1 MTGNKCFL
9 MTKRS
14 VIREKTG
21 VTDIGLKSAILVTG
35 LTLGAG
41 VMTVCFQVPYLAHIL
56 HSQNNLLTQ
65 K

>member
-1 MTGNKCFL
+1 

-21 VTDIGLKSAILVTG
+21 VTDIGLKSTISVTG

-41 VMTVCFQVPYLAHIL
+41 VMTACFQVLGNRYGPGVGYTTKL
-56 HSQNNLLTQ
+56 HLML
-65 K
+65 

>member
-9 MTKRS
+9 KFLMTKRS
-14 VIREKTG
+14 VMFEKTG

-35 LTLGAG
+35 LTLGTG
-41 VMTVCFQVPYLAHIL
+41 VMTACFQLAHIL

>member
-1 MTGNKCFL
+1 

-14 VIREKTG
+14 VMFEKTG

-35 LTLGAG
+35 LTLGTG
-41 VMTVCFQVPYLAHIL
+41 VMTACFQLAHIL

>member
-1 MTGNKCFL
+1 

-21 VTDIGLKSAILVTG
+21 VTDIGLKSAIFVTG

-41 VMTVCFQVPYLAHIL
+41 VMTACFQVGYLAHII
-56 HSQNNLLTQ
+56 HRIIY
-65 K
+65 

>member
-1 MTGNKCFL
+1 

-14 VIREKTG
+14 VIREKTA

-41 VMTVCFQVPYLAHIL
+41 VMTACFQVLGTHPGGARRKIGA
-56 HSQNNLLTQ
+56 Q
-65 K
+65 

>member
-14 VIREKTG
+14 VIREKTA

-41 VMTVCFQVPYLAHIL
+41 VMTACFQVLGTHPGGARRKIGA
-56 HSQNNLLTQ
+56 
-65 K
+65 